1 MEELILHY
9 KNMDKVKAAKTLK
22 KLEETF
28 KDKEIKN
35 IISQKQFIDL
45 KDKLII
51 EK

>member
-28 KDKEIKN
+28 KEKEIKN
-35 IISQKQFIDL
+35 IISQKQFEDL
-45 KDKLII
+45 KHKVML